1 MAIGLVLILVLAA
14 CGSEPKPAA
23 GYDEVVARVNGEEI
37 TVQQLN
43 ERLAQ
48 SGLPV
53 EGGPGGARKRLLD
66 ILIDERLLM
75 QKAVA
80 RGLDKDVAIRN
91 AIERARR
98 QLLARAAIEET
109 SGDEEVSER
118 EARAFYLAN
127 PDLFGKRKVYTF
139 RRYLLDGADL
149 DRPVKAKLDAA
160 RTGAHVAA
168 VLKAAG
174 VPFSHATELRTA
186 ESLPAPILAQAARM
200 APGDILLFAEGAR
213 TVLMQLAGSTPE
225 PVSLEAAIPPI
236 RDYLADAR
244 RQRNAERLV
253 KELRRKAKIEYVM
266 QTAKA
271 AKPTAL
277 ADGKPVLGEPTSK
290 KPLQS
295 QQITVV
301 R

>member
-1 MAIGLVLILVLAA
+1 
-14 CGSEPKPAA
+14 
-23 GYDEVVARVNGEEI
+23 
-37 TVQQLN
+37 
-43 ERLAQ
+43 
-48 SGLPV
+48 
-53 EGGPGGARKRLLD
+53 
-66 ILIDERLLM
+66 
-75 QKAVA
+75 
-80 RGLDKDVAIRN
+80 
-91 AIERARR
+91 
-98 QLLARAAIEET
+98 
-109 SGDEEVSER
+109 
-118 EARAFYLAN
+118 
-127 PDLFGKRKVYTF
+127 
-139 RRYLLDGADL
+139 
-149 DRPVKAKLDAA
+149 VKAKLDAA

-168 VLKAAG
+168 VLNAAG

-277 ADGKPVLGEPTSK
+277 ADGKPVLDEPTSK